1 MDSAVEYLNS
11 IFAAAQKDPYYRYLQ
26 QVDWEEPWIVALLA
40 FHLITL
46 VSLVALRKYHIFI
59 LLVLSLSTLTVLN
72 ARQLNEYASRYWFTF
87 SQRNYFDISGF
98 FITVTVSLPLLVNCI
113 VASGLLLWQAVA
125 LVLEVMKK
133 KAASVDSKKKN

>member
-1 MDSAVEYLNS
+1 
-11 IFAAAQKDPYYRYLQ
+11 
-26 QVDWEEPWIVALLA
+26 VALLA

-59 LLVLSLSTLTVLN
+59 LLVLSLSTVTVLN
-72 ARQLNEYASRYWFTF
+72 ARQLNDYASRYWFTF

-113 VASGLLLWQAVA
+113 VASVR
-125 LVLEVMKK
+125 
-133 KAASVDSKKKN
+133 